1 MVFYNRLL
9 QCFVLFEIK
18 KEKLTHQDLGQL
30 QMYVNYYDRI
40 EKTDFENST
49 IGILLCADKNDLVV
63 KYSLP
68 ENNQQIMA
76 SKYELLLPT
85 EKQLI
90 EELNKTLKELN
101 LKN

>member
-1 MVFYNRLL
+1 
-9 QCFVLFEIK
+9 
-18 KEKLTHQDLGQL
+18 
-30 QMYVNYYDRI
+30 MYVNYYDRI

>member
-1 MVFYNRLL
+1 M

-18 KEKLTHQDLGQL
+18 KNKLTHQDLGQL
-30 QMYVNYYDRI
+30 QMYVNYYDRV
-40 EKTDFENST
+40 EKCDFENQT

-85 EKQLI
+85 EKQLLD
-90 EELNKTLKELN
+90 ELTKTLKDLE
-101 LKN
+101 